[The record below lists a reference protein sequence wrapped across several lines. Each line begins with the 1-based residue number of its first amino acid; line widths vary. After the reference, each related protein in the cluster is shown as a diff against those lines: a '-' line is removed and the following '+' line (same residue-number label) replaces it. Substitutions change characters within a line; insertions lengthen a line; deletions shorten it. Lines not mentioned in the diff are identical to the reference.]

1 VAALATL
8 AGRVIL
14 VRHSRHATRGW
25 HLEPPRGFGGE
36 SSSSEENARR
46 EIAEEIGATVG
57 DLVSLGVTHPYTGLS
72 VTAVHL
78 WYTELE
84 SVGVPER
91 TS

>member
-1 VAALATL
+1 VAVLATL

-14 VRHSRHATRGW
+14 VRHSRQPRGDGT
-25 HLEPPRGFGGE
+25 HELPRGFGGE
-36 SSSSEENARR
+36 PSSSEENARR

-57 DLVSLGVTHPYTGLS
+57 DTVSLGVTHPYTGLS
-72 VTAVHL
+72 VTAIHL